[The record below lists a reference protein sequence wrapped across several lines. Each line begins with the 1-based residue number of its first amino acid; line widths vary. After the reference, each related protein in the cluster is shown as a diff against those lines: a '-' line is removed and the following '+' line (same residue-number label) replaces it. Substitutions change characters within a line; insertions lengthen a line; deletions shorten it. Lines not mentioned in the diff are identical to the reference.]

1 MGECKGFDNPSV
13 SSLAII
19 PARGGSKGLARKC
32 SLPVAG
38 VPLLARAV
46 KAALS
51 AKSVGRVVVSTDD
64 PEFAELAKANGA
76 EVPFLRPAELAT
88 DSSPIVDAVVH
99 LLKFLKHNEGF
110 SPEFI
115 VLLQPTAPFVLGIDI
130 DSAFKTMTASGADA
144 AVSVCQSEIK
154 PDWLRRTGPGGW
166 LEPVFKLDSAQHTP
180 RQLMPATYR
189 LNGAIYWIKAGIL
202 LERKTFIPERTVHF
216 EMPSERSVDIDS
228 ELDLKY
234 ANFIAKELNLD

>member
-1 MGECKGFDNPSV
+1 MGECKGFDNPST

-19 PARGGSKGLARKC
+19 PARGGSKGLKRTC

-51 AKSVGRVVVSTDD
+51 AKSVARVVVSTDD
-64 PEFAELAKANGA
+64 PEFAELARSNGA

-88 DSSPIVDAVVH
+88 DNSPVVDAVIH
-99 LLKFLKHNEGF
+99 LLKSLKHNEGF
-110 SPEFI
+110 NPEFI
-115 VLLQPTAPFVLGIDI
+115 VLLQPTAPFTQSFDI
-130 DSAFKTMTASGADA
+130 DAAFKEMTSSGADA

-154 PDWLRRTGPGGW
+154 PDWLRRTGSGGW

-189 LNGAIYWIKAGIL
+189 LNGAIYWIKTKIL
-202 LERKTFIPERTVHF
+202 LERKTFIPEKAVHLV
-216 EMPSERSVDIDS
+216 MPVERSMDIDS

-234 ANFIAKELNLD
+234 ANFIAKEFNLD